1 MIRYSL
7 SLFVVL
13 ATMVACSDSNFKGG
27 VTTTT
32 PPSES
37 ANAEIPKTTPTPVSP
52 TTPIEPITTACA
64 AAAGKLKETTQKISF
79 PARTAACSFLAAGA
93 TPTATGNLPK
103 QNGTLTAQETTS
115 AEIAIPPGKIC
126 DIGIKSDASAAF
138 RYDDM
143 LIMSID
149 KNVLFFST
157 DHLITG
163 PFQGLLEQTNGIYQW
178 AWEKVRGKI
187 PTDFG
192 PSRDGRGK
200 AYCVGDLTTEECQI
214 PPTDTAGP
222 ISVALPIGK
231 IAPISDYLA
240 NKKTAMLNLTA
251 TGDDDDGT
259 NTKDI
264 DCTHTALDVTVSFKY
279 IP

>member
-7 SLFVVL
+7 SFFVAL
-13 ATMVACSDSNFKGG
+13 SALVACSDSNFKGG

-37 ANAEIPKTTPTPVSP
+37 ANAEIPKTPMPETAKP
-52 TTPIEPITTACA
+52 PIQPITTACA
-64 AAAGKLKETTQKISF
+64 AAAGKLKETSQKISF

-93 TPTATGNLPK
+93 TPTANGNLEK
-103 QNGTLTAQETTS
+103 LNGTLTAQETTS
-115 AEIAIPPGKIC
+115 AELTIPPGKIC

-143 LIMSID
+143 LILSID

-163 PFQGLLEQTNGIYQW
+163 PFKGLLEQTNGIYQW

-187 PTDFG
+187 PADFG

-200 AYCVGDLTTEECQI
+200 AYCVGDLATDECQI

-231 IAPISDYLA
+231 IAPISEYLA
-240 NKKTAMLNLTA
+240 NKKTAMMNLTA
-251 TGDDDDGT
+251 TGDNDDGT
-259 NTKDI
+259 ETKDI
-264 DCTHTALDVTVSFKY
+264 DCTHTALDVTVTFKY